1 MIIFKRA
8 FLLYQGRDKRL
19 YKKTFTNQILD
30 LKNSMNTKRT
40 NSVLPL
46 DHKIVITKGWLLGYI
61 EGDGSFFVSRTDI
74 EPTLSISATAEQWPL
89 FEKIK

>member
-1 MIIFKRA
+1 
-8 FLLYQGRDKRL
+8 
-19 YKKTFTNQILD
+19 
-30 LKNSMNTKRT
+30 MNTKRT

-46 DHKIVITKGWLLGYI
+46 DHNIVITKGWLLGYI

-89 FEKIK
+89 RKLNNFCRLI